1 MTHFGISM
9 YDVFYCRAVLAIGE
23 TCVSGESMYESAMR
37 GKGVAIRHYYGD
49 HLW

>member
-1 MTHFGISM
+1 LLF
-9 YDVFYCRAVLAIGE
+9 VRAALAIGE
-23 TCVSGESMYESAMR
+23 TCMDGQSMYSSGMR